1 MDSNLNF
8 KRFFLSTILGLVLV
22 SIVVQAQMVQ
32 DTSSKYQRIS
42 KIYKSLEY
50 PTTAFDDFKQTWVVT
65 DPIFVRE
72 IYNRFIVKNALR
84 LEGVKPGLAQLR
96 EKSRDIYQGK
106 VFIELRRRYYDD
118 EIELLRFFSES
129 KLSSLD
135 SSDYFF
141 DAVED
146 FVYIRDVLGTPL
158 YEDLKKQFYAMN
170 DLTKSDYDSKYA
182 YGFDIYMHFLQP
194 ELMFW
199 SVTTDNKNKFLLSLI
214 GRWGNDLL
222 CLPGWYYPS
231 YIAGF
236 KVTYIDY
243 LINNRPNNSY
253 ILEVGTGV
261 AARQPSLGLDTD
273 DFGKR
278 LYHSGSNLY
287 FKAYGNPLRLIDES
301 LKDFEIRL
309 ESLFSLNRFNVG
321 DVGVDYLTKFNTV
334 RNYFLLYVTKKEL
347 LNFSDVG
354 SLSAGL
360 GLGSFDIYYYLL
372 NPDLTQLKDLKPSSK
387 GNFKNAVFT
396 EIGVNGEGGLLQY
409 NASTII
415 NYNFTENH
423 GYVGL
428 KMFFML
434 TNSIGFDF
442 RYFTSYRMSTKALP
456 VYRNENYLVFSPV
469 FRINY

>member
-1 MDSNLNF
+1 MDSNKVF
-8 KRFFLSTILGLVLV
+8 KSLYIFAFCILLLAAENIFPQTEPDSVN
-22 SIVVQAQMVQ
+22 
-32 DTSSKYQRIS
+32 KYNRIK
-42 KIYKSLEY
+42 KIYRSLEY

-84 LEGVKPGLAQLR
+84 LEGSKPTLEELR
-96 EKSRDIYQGK
+96 EKSKDIYQGK

-141 DAVED
+141 DPTED
-146 FVYIRDVLGTPL
+146 FVYIRDILGKPL
-158 YEDLKKQFYAMN
+158 YEDLKKQFYALN

-182 YGFDIYMHFLQP
+182 YGFDIYMHFLEP

-199 SVTTDNKNKFLLSLI
+199 NVTTDNKNKFLVSLI

-222 CLPGWYYPS
+222 CIPGWYYPS
-231 YIAGF
+231 YIAGV

-253 ILEVGTGV
+253 ILEVGTGL
-261 AARQPSLGLDTD
+261 AARQPLLGLDND
-273 DFGKR
+273 DIGKR

-287 FKAYGNPLRLIDES
+287 FKAFGNPLRLIDES

-309 ESLFSLNRFNVG
+309 EGLISLNRFKVG

-334 RNYFLLYVTKKEL
+334 RNSFLLFVKKKEL
-347 LNFSDVG
+347 LSFSDVG

-360 GLGSFDIYYYLL
+360 GLGSFDVYYYLL
-372 NPDLTQLKDLKPSSK
+372 DPDLTQLKDLKAGSK
-387 GNFKNAVFT
+387 GAFKNAVFA
-396 EIGVNGEGGLLQY
+396 EVGVNGEGGLLQY

-415 NYNFTENH
+415 NYNFTESY

-442 RYFTSYRMSTKALP
+442 RYFTSYRTSTKALP

-469 FRINY
+469 IRINY